1 MKDGSDHGVDRKRMR
16 ESIVMED
23 VLEGLALE
31 RKVEAFPNTWKR
43 KSGQSNG

>member
-23 VLEGLALE
+23 VLEVALE